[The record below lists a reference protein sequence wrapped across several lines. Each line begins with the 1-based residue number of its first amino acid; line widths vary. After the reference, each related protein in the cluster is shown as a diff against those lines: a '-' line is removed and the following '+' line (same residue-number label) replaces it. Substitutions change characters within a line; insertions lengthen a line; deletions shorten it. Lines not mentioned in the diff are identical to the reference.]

1 MKNEFIYSS
10 DTSSLPFVSVIIPA
24 YNAEKYLEKCL
35 NCITNQNYPKEKMEI
50 IVVDNNSTDNTAEI
64 IKSFGVTYVF
74 NAKKGPSPSRNKGIS
89 LAAGEYLIFTDSDCL
104 ADSDFVLN
112 HVKAHLDLQKSNPKV
127 KMVGGGI
134 GGYNKNFWAV
144 CDDFCSWSAYH
155 PALKP
160 QINNSYF
167 PSANISIS
175 RSLVDEIGV
184 FNEDLKTG
192 EDVDFCLRVTYRG
205 YRLYFE
211 PKAKVLHINRD
222 TFSEFMGHGKSW
234 AKPVASPERENSQ
247 QHKRPEG
254 LKNSLPVYAKNYI
267 KSILEV
273 ISYGFKAKRFYV
285 IIFIPFIILY
295 KTYFAYHRMLF
306 RMEAARKQIGK

>member
-1 MKNEFIYSS
+1 MQFIKNELIHSQ
-10 DTSSLPFVSVIIPA
+10 DISSLPAISVIIPA
-24 YNAEKYLEKCL
+24 YNAEKYLERCL
-35 NCITNQNYPKEKMEI
+35 NCITNQSYPKEKMEI

-64 IKSFGVTYVF
+64 IKSFNVRYVF
-74 NAKKGPSPSRNKGIS
+74 NEKKGPSPSRNKGIS
-89 LAAGEYLIFTDSDCL
+89 LATGEYLIFTDSDCL

-112 HVKAHLDLQKSNPKV
+112 HVNAHLNLKKNNSKV

-155 PALKP
+155 PALETK
-160 QINNSYF
+160 INNSYF
-167 PSANISIS
+167 PSANISIP
-175 RSLVDEIGV
+175 RSLIEEIGV
-184 FNEDLKTG
+184 FNEELKTG

-205 YRLYFE
+205 YQLYFE

-222 TFSEFMGHGKSW
+222 TFSEFMAHGKSW
-234 AKPVASPERENSQ
+234 AKPVASPENENSQ
-247 QHKRPEG
+247 EDKSGG
-254 LKNSLPVYAKNYI
+254 LMKLLSIYAQNYI

-285 IIFIPFIILY
+285 IFFIPFIVLY

-306 RMEAARKQIGK
+306 RIEDARK